1 MNGLKRVGILL
12 AIAVFVI
19 VLGESFAPGEIQS
32 RAIVLGLGVDV
43 CADDPSKLG
52 LLRKLS
58 APATEANR
66 WAYLVKR

>member
-1 MNGLKRVGILL
+1 M

-43 CADDPSKLG
+43 CADDPSKLRLTAEVVSPG
-52 LLRKLS
+52 DGSEQVGVFSKTVTS
-58 APATEANR
+58 DG
-66 WAYLVKR
+66 